1 MKMSRELKNTPLI
14 DVSKKSLNALQNLLN
29 AEQIEIPVKINDLM
43 DLAVGALVESEV
55 TDQLNLVEVLF
66 EDPDLLYD
74 MIEFEEGAKFNLHDI
89 ISQIVCIRL
98 MGIMMQYLN
107 HMEVEF
113 EKYGEEP
120 PNED

>member
-1 MKMSRELKNTPLI
+1 MSRELKDTPLI

-29 AEQIEIPVKINDLM
+29 AEEIEIPVRINDLM

-74 MIEFEEGAKFNLHDI
+74 MIEFEEGGKFNLHDI